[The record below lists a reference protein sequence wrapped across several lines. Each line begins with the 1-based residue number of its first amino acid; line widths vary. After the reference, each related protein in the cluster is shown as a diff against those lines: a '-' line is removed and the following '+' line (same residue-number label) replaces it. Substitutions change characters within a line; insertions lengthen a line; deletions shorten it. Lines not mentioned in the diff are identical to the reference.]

1 MFSRVGLALKVL
13 REISGTSQAALA
25 RKAKIGKSQL
35 SKYEN
40 GREFPKLDSLEKLL
54 EALNVRPVV
63 LFYLTDSLDRV
74 GTEDHIVERVLL
86 TAESGA
92 LISKGEQEAFAK
104 VIMEVMGIFRA
115 QLETRMRSALQINET
130 SRRQVA
136 TTLPVQNK
144 DSNS

>member
-1 MFSRVGLALKVL
+1 MFRRVGIALKVL
-13 REISGTSQAALA
+13 RELSGSSQATLA

-40 GREFPKLDSLEKLL
+40 GRELPKLDSLEKVL

-63 LFYLTDSLDRV
+63 LFYLADFLNRV
-74 GTEDHIVERVLL
+74 GTEDQILERVLL

-104 VIMEVMGIFRA
+104 VILEVMGLFRA
-115 QLETRMRSALQINET
+115 QLEARMRSALQIHH
-130 SRRQVA
+130 
-136 TTLPVQNK
+136 
-144 DSNS
+144 NSMRSQEDLNHE

>member
-1 MFSRVGLALKVL
+1 MFGRVGIALRVL
-13 REISGTSQAALA
+13 RELSGTSQAALA

-40 GREFPKLDSLEKLL
+40 GRELPKLDSLEKLL

-63 LFYLTDSLDRV
+63 LFYLTDFLDRI
-74 GTEDHIVERVLL
+74 GTEDHILERVLL

-104 VIMEVMGIFRA
+104 VIMDVMGLFGA
-115 QLETRMRSALQINET
+115 QLETRMRSALQSHQSSRSPVDT
-130 SRRQVA
+130 SPQA
-136 TTLPVQNK
+136 E
-144 DSNS
+144 